1 MPDTSG
7 TVVANVSSIYRIELL
22 QGTPN
27 YPSWKVQ
34 MVDILTDSGLEDHV
48 EPAADDAAAKLRET
62 DTAWI
67 KADRRALSAI
77 RLRVA
82 PDVVHHI
89 QGETTALSAWEMLS
103 HLFELKGQMG
113 IILARHKFYSTRAPA
128 DLALE
133 PHIKLMRQFQGE
145 LKSLGQEVTD
155 GDFSVALL
163 SSLPPDWDAFVRST
177 LSGTTAPDSKTT
189 ISAILTE
196 ERRRTDRDGENDHS
210 QALIAHHRRYP
221 KYRPDHTSSAPTP
234 TASSSSW
241 KNAICHRCGGKGH
254 LARVC
259 PSEASDAPDQANFA
273 YEENEPAE
281 EYAF

>member
-1 MPDTSG
+1 MSTITDP
-7 TVVANVSSIYRIELL
+7 IHK
-22 QGTPN
+22 N
-27 YPSWKVQ
+27 YISVLHGSENYAAWKVQ
-34 MVDILTDSGLEDHV
+34 MLDILTDIGLDDHV
-48 EPAADDAAAKLRET
+48 DATFTVPTTATELAA
-62 DTAWI
+62 WN

-82 PDVVHHI
+82 PDVVQHI
-89 QGETTALSAWEMLS
+89 QGETKALSAWEMLS

-113 IILARHKFYSTRAPA
+113 IVLARHKFYSTRAPA

-155 GDFSVALL
+155 KDFAVALL

-177 LSGTTAPDSKTT
+177 LSGTTPPDSKNT

-196 ERRRTDRDGENDHS
+196 ERRRNDRSGE
-210 QALIAHHRRYP
+210 
-221 KYRPDHTSSAPTP
+221 PDHVVGMVAGHRHTPKSFRSTTTSPTP
-234 TASSSSW
+234 TTSSPSW

-254 LARVC
+254 IARVC
-259 PSEASDAPDQANFA
+259 ASDPQDQANFVFETDEA
-273 YEENEPAE
+273 DN
-281 EYAF
+281 YAF